1 MDLVT
6 EQQDGVTIVSPA
18 GDLDST
24 NAHELQ
30 QRLDQLLAADVH
42 NFVLDLGR
50 VGFVDSAGLA
60 VMVRL
65 YKRVRIGEGDVRLA
79 AVPPQVQEVL
89 DLTRLNRVFEI
100 SGTAAEAAASFR
112 SGA

>member
-1 MDLVT
+1 MDVVVD
-6 EQQDGVTIVSPA
+6 QQDGVAIVSPA
-18 GDLDST
+18 GDVDST

-30 QRLDQLLAADVH
+30 QRLDELLADDLH
-42 NFVLDLGR
+42 NFVIDLSR
-50 VGFVDSAGLA
+50 VGFMDSAGLA
-60 VMVRL
+60 AMVRL

-89 DLTRLNRVFEI
+89 DLTSLSSVFAI
-100 SGTAAEAAASFR
+100 SSTAAEAAASFR